1 MTADA
6 RLPGNPLVQ
15 SLMGSQCRGRVS
27 RLEASGVETT
37 AFFVTVAS
45 SAIAHCLALA
55 ERLSLWE
62 KTALLHQRTAKPM
75 PNAQCPMPLINVSVL
90 AQRRAE

>member
-1 MTADA
+1 
-6 RLPGNPLVQ
+6 
-15 SLMGSQCRGRVS
+15 MGSQCRGRVS

-45 SAIAHCLALA
+45 SAIAHCLPLA

-62 KTALLHQRTAKPM
+62 KTALPHHETSAPQRTASPM
-75 PNAQCPMPLINVSVL
+75 PHAP
-90 AQRRAE
+90 